1 MKYIL
6 LNIIDDFPED
16 LLFAKVDVEKKLIE
30 DNIIEKRFRIDEFII
45 YLNVQNNIYL
55 KGQKGI
61 AFRYIQGKNDDYIFY
76 NFIDEE
82 DPELFE
88 SFKRKVESLKFDFSS
103 LTKASNLD
111 MIQEGFLN
119 NEIFMINFNIYK

>member
-55 KGQKGI
+55 KEQKGI